1 MSERTKYI
9 TEVIN
14 NFANIYQSLGESQ
27 EMETLTEF
35 FSGDLLAT
43 PIINFSSRIDSILEN
58 LASNHNT
65 YDIFLG
71 LVIQMG
77 VVVDMKELGRVLTL
91 EVNEIQKNEFFEGVS
106 VNLIDPVIIAMF
118 FIRLYNNKLLSDA
131 MLIGQSRGVTK

>member
-1 MSERTKYI
+1 MSDKTKYMS
-9 TEVIN
+9 EVIN
-14 NFANIYQSLGESQ
+14 NFAGIYQSLGESQ

-43 PIINFSSRIDSILEN
+43 PIINFSSRVDSILESM
-58 LASNHNT
+58 ASNHNT

-77 VVVDMKELGRVLTL
+77 MVVDMKELGRALTL
-91 EVNEIQKNEFFEGVS
+91 EVNEIQKNEFFDGVM
-106 VNLIDPVIIAMF
+106 VNLVDPVIIALF

-131 MLIGQSRGVTK
+131 MLIGQSRGITK